1 MNNINETSNRNE
13 MNNTV
18 ANNTV
23 ANNETLNA
31 LAALG
36 KSWQKKVADLRKEIG
51 RDMGKVVAALPA
63 GCMRFSEPMAFG
75 FQTQFDPD
83 GQTDIIKGFKVS
95 DTGMP
100 YFIGWSSANEDSFI
114 NSYPLAQIFRL
125 LACVPYF
132 ASLMEECRKK
142 ADAVRAQ
149 ILAEL
154 KGLLET
160 MGNKE
165 FEEIYEDWCLP
176 DDCGEFERLAP
187 LCIRLDADGN
197 VCGEF
202 SDTKGNEKELPLTE
216 FEADEIADRFAV
228 LDWTPV
234 CAQIKDSVN

>member
-1 MNNINETSNRNE
+1 MNNINETSNRNM
-13 MNNTV
+13 MNNS
-18 ANNTV
+18 TV
-23 ANNETLNA
+23 ANNEMLNA

-36 KSWQKKVADLRKEIG
+36 KRWQKKVADLRKEIG
-51 RDMGKVVAALPA
+51 HDMGKVVADLPA
-63 GCMRFSEPMAFG
+63 GCMRFSKPMAFG
-75 FQTQFDPD
+75 FQTQFNPD

-100 YFIGWSSANEDSFI
+100 YFIGWSPANEDSFI

-149 ILAEL
+149 ILVEL
-154 KGLLET
+154 KEALEKLD
-160 MGNKE
+160 NKE

-176 DDCGEFERLAP
+176 DDCGEFDRLAP
-187 LCIRLDADGN
+187 LCIRLDAEGN

-202 SDTKGNEKELPLTE
+202 SYTEDLEKELPLTE
-216 FEADEIADRFAV
+216 FEADEIADRFAE

-234 CAQIKDSVN
+234 CAQAKGSAN

>member
-1 MNNINETSNRNE
+1 MNNINETSNRNM
-13 MNNTV
+13 MNNSTV
-18 ANNTV
+18 AD
-23 ANNETLNA
+23 NEMLNA

-36 KSWQKKVADLRKEIG
+36 KRWQKKVADLRNEIG
-51 RDMGKVVAALPA
+51 RDMGNVVAALPA
-63 GCMRFSEPMAFG
+63 GCMRFSKPMAFG
-75 FQTQFDPD
+75 FGTQFDPD

-100 YFIGWSSANEDSFI
+100 YFIGWSPADEDSFI
-114 NSYPLAQIFRL
+114 SSYPLAQIFRL
-125 LACVPYF
+125 LARMTHFSP
-132 ASLMEECRKK
+132 LMEECRKK

-154 KGLLET
+154 KGALET
-160 MGNKE
+160 LGNKA

-202 SDTKGNEKELPLTE
+202 SDTEDNEKELPLTE
-216 FEADEIADRFAV
+216 FEADEIADRFAE